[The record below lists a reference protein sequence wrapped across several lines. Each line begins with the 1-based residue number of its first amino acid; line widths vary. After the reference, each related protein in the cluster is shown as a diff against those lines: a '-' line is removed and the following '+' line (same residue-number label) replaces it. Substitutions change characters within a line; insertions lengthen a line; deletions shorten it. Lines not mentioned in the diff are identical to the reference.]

1 MNFQRLPETV
11 IAYLAFLVL
20 CIPLLTQL
28 GSGIGAFCAGFVLLF
43 FPGYFT
49 SLVLLKGE
57 STAGRFGTA
66 IGFSIAILGIL
77 EIAYTNLS
85 IYTSALSILGVL
97 IVWSTIMVVISGA
110 KKREKAAINA
120 SGLFRLENLVI
131 AAVILL
137 GVVTRLAYPAF
148 VGMTPYFDPLS
159 WATRATYIVHV
170 GHTGLPPVLYGEEWV
185 RERSFEF
192 IMAALSMTGKISVVD
207 VAIWLGPVVGIL
219 SSIML
224 LAVLERLGVSLAG
237 KVVALFIFNSMSP
250 LFEIFW
256 RTDISMMQVVGTF
269 FLFFSLYLCS
279 SKEAASFL
287 SGVFILGL
295 SMQMHILFGLYTL
308 FIFPLVLLAYVIKRQ
323 NTAVAFTSIPLY
335 ACGLALFAFKFFV
348 RGIPR
353 DFAPALVAYPITTL
367 AMQSVIPTVALT
379 LKYPDPM
386 YMLLYITPLIAALSI
401 TGIAGVLLYK
411 EGRELPQVV
420 FIAFIVGIFAAW
432 MASTLYFNFNMDT
445 AEIFKGRGVA
455 YAQAILIPAAGLG
468 VTMIEVALRRRGA
481 LISPGKMVAVVLVV
495 LVIFT
500 NIGGAVNTSKYESVL
515 APTDFDAIRY
525 VGQVPGSHIE
535 MMFVAHENPSDPFK
549 GASSSQRIYLLYSQ
563 NPSIYDNSLDPH
575 KEVVSNDT
583 YVLQSGIQQG
593 IGTYKYVILSA
604 NLGSKDSATLS
615 DYLTANG
622 YLITQKFGN
631 TIVFKS

>member
-1 MNFQRLPETV
+1 M
-11 IAYLAFLVL
+11 
-20 CIPLLTQL
+20 
-28 GSGIGAFCAGFVLLF
+28 
-43 FPGYFT
+43 
-49 SLVLLKGE
+49 
-57 STAGRFGTA
+57 
-66 IGFSIAILGIL
+66 
-77 EIAYTNLS
+77 
-85 IYTSALSILGVL
+85 L

-401 TGIAGVLLYK
+401 TGIAGMLLYK

-500 NIGGAVNTSKYESVL
+500 NIGGAVDTSKYESVL

>member
-1 MNFQRLPETV
+1 MNFQRLPEAV

-28 GSGIGAFCAGFVLLF
+28 GSGVGALCAGFVLLF
-43 FPGYFT
+43 FPGYLT

-57 STAGRFGTA
+57 SIAGRLGTA

-97 IVWSTIMVVISGA
+97 IVWSTIMMVISVA
-110 KKREKAAINA
+110 QKREKAAINA

-131 AAVILL
+131 AAVILF

-224 LAVLERLGVSLAG
+224 LAVLERLGVSLTG

-250 LFEIFW
+250 LFEVFW

-287 SGVFILGL
+287 SGAFILGL

-308 FIFPLVLLAYVIKRQ
+308 FIFPLVLSAHVIKRQ

-335 ACGLALFAFKFFV
+335 ACGLALFAFKFFI

-353 DFAPALVAYPITTL
+353 DFAPALVAYPMTTL

-401 TGIAGVLLYK
+401 TSIVGVLLYK
-411 EGRELPQVV
+411 EWRELPQVV

-468 VTMIEVALRRRGA
+468 VTIIEAALRRRGA
-481 LISPGKMVAVVLVV
+481 LISPGKMVAVVLVA

-500 NIGGAVNTSKYESVL
+500 NVGGAVNTNKYESVL

-525 VGQVPGSHIE
+525 VGQVPGSHIQ

-593 IGTYKYVILSA
+593 IGTYNYVILSA

-622 YLITQKFGN
+622 YSIAQKFGN
-631 TIVFKS
+631 TTVFKS

>member
-1 MNFQRLPETV
+1 MNFQRLPRTV
-11 IAYLAFLVL
+11 IAYIAFLAL
-20 CIPLLTQL
+20 CIPLLAQL

-57 STAGRFGTA
+57 STAGRCGTA

-97 IVWSTIMVVISGA
+97 IVWSTIMVVLSGA
-110 KKREKAAINA
+110 KKQEKAVFNA

-131 AAVILL
+131 AAVILF

-207 VAIWLGPVVGIL
+207 VAIWFGPVVGIL

-250 LFEIFW
+250 LFEVFW

-279 SKEAASFL
+279 SKEPASFL

-323 NTAVAFTSIPLY
+323 NAAVAFTSIPLY

-353 DFAPALVAYPITTL
+353 DFAPAFVAYPMTTL
-367 AMQSVIPTVALT
+367 AMQSVIPTVAFT

-401 TGIAGVLLYK
+401 TGIVGVLLYR
-411 EGRELPQVV
+411 ERRELPQVA
-420 FIAFIVGIFAAW
+420 FIAFVVGIFAAW

-468 VTMIEVALRRRGA
+468 VTMIEAALRRRGA
-481 LISPGKMVAVVLVV
+481 LISPGKMVAVVLAV

-515 APTDFDAIRY
+515 TPTDFDAIRY
-525 VGQVPGSHIE
+525 VGQVPGSHVE

-563 NPSIYDNSLDPH
+563 NPSIYDKSLDPH

-593 IGTYKYVILSA
+593 IGTYNYIILSA

-622 YLITQKFGN
+622 YVIAQKFGN